1 LRGVCLGRLQIPW
14 QEFFDA
20 RDRMFADACE
30 HLAQK
35 RFGVVTVQFR
45 AAQQAVDR
53 RGGLAAGIATGE

>member
-1 LRGVCLGRLQIPW
+1 
-14 QEFFDA
+14 
-20 RDRMFADACE
+20 MFADACE